1 MAVAEGRQ
9 MGHIQM
15 EHIKHNEEGQ
25 NNGERINPFQ
35 PSVAFHIE
43 TNHLIFNA
51 WKMTGLYMKR
61 NTGLNRVKTMII
73 AVLLLQGV
81 TFKHIKGVNILL
93 QLFEIYLSFG
103 KLWYCQ

>member
-1 MAVAEGRQ
+1 

-15 EHIKHNEEGQ
+15 EHIKHNEEGY
-25 NNGERINPFQ
+25 NNVERINPFQ
-35 PSVAFHIE
+35 QSVAFHIE
-43 TNHLIFNA
+43 TNLLIFNA
-51 WKMTGLYMKR
+51 RKMTGFYMKR

-81 TFKHIKGVNILL
+81 TFKDIQGVNILL

-103 KLWYCQ
+103 KLWYCS